1 MIWVRLEKAQSQLF
15 GLPPNRQ
22 DCAEKALRKGF
33 AVECH
38 GDLRVRSREDE
49 SGTEHGD
56 QSPSCSRYKRSTMR
70 WESLA
75 LALFSQALQA
85 GLKAKPEPY
94 LCGAQTRTAIAIVSA
109 LRLRSL
115 A

>member
-38 GDLRVRSREDE
+38 GDLL
-49 SGTEHGD
+49 
-56 QSPSCSRYKRSTMR
+56 Y
-70 WESLA
+70 
-75 LALFSQALQA
+75 
-85 GLKAKPEPY
+85 
-94 LCGAQTRTAIAIVSA
+94 IAT
-109 LRLRSL
+109 
-115 A
+115 

>member
-38 GDLRVRSREDE
+38 GDQYVLLYE
-49 SGTEHGD
+49 
-56 QSPSCSRYKRSTMR
+56 CSF
-70 WESLA
+70 A
-75 LALFSQALQA
+75 F
-85 GLKAKPEPY
+85 
-94 LCGAQTRTAIAIVSA
+94 
-109 LRLRSL
+109 
-115 A
+115 